1 MAQPLHARPDQ
12 DCRYDAFLSYRH
24 LPLDHAVAQRLQT
37 LLENY
42 RPPQNLPGLRHKRI
56 RRIFRDQSELP
67 TSSDLGA
74 DIQEALLSSRYLIVI
89 CSEALKE
96 SVWCME
102 EIRLFKAAHGGR
114 TDRILTLLV
123 SGEPRDVF
131 PETLTQ
137 QVEPGPDGRTGLI
150 RHIEPLSGDVRA
162 TSRAKSLRLLKTE
175 FLRIAAPLLG
185 CGYDDL
191 FQRHLRRRRRRLTAG
206 FGGSFALLAA
216 ILCVVSVFAY
226 RTWVSEGNY
235 RRALTATYLQKA
247 ADLAVSDDPQGALS
261 YCTEALALDPDN
273 ATAAAGAATLLQN
286 YSWPVLDAVEDGM
299 LNGTSV
305 VHDTTATVNAR
316 GDRWLEGTGYT
327 APYLVTDSQ
336 GQTVSTLPPGCQLID
351 GKGRDLWAFS
361 QGDGLLLY
369 DTGSDTTYSLSLRE
383 AYSRGFDGD
392 ADALNLYSPSVLD
405 LGQDRAAVAY
415 GGMVRLYELKDG
427 EAKLLAQADLADAL
441 PEEEATAS
449 IFAFNDLYASRDG
462 SLLIATNH
470 SCVVVY
476 DGGSLAL
483 LAVIPEYVDT
493 LIGAAF
499 SADNRYLALHYGNLY
514 PTDYANPVSFVAV
527 YDAAGTRLFVSPE
540 KTDETILGAQF
551 HPEQPNLLLVWG
563 RGFLRIWDWQQGVE
577 ISAPLYVDHMD
588 GAAFLDET
596 TLGVDGGA
604 GQVYRY
610 RLLGLPDQQTDQAPT
625 QLPETPVGYDTL
637 SLEGGIRILRDWNT
651 LTLVDQEDQVLD
663 QLELEG
669 IAPDRMSYDAERGWL
684 YLYNRTMGTLAR
696 LAVDC
701 ATGTLSPPEPWD
713 TGGNQIMAL
722 WFGSHYTLAQT
733 AESHLLVYDA
743 QGELLRTIIS
753 PQGGSL
759 QGVVTDQTGR
769 YLAVVLKPIA
779 HQAGE
784 YRFIES
790 GLIELWN
797 IAEGTLI
804 ATFQNPDQ
812 KISGVAFTDQGALV
826 WSDGTRVEARQIVL
840 PTPDGHALAGLRQ
853 LACLALQPD
862 GSQVCQTPALEG
874 NLGSWQQLLGTWEDA
889 LAPQSGETAGLSD
902 SDSPADDDALN
913 HLLDQLSAREDPGS
927 DDWYG
932 EADQIWGQIAD
943 GTLSP
948 SVGQLDRLFSLYIGQ
963 DTAAD
968 PGRLA
973 PGVEVYCDW
982 YGGQDWALG
991 GESVQSLFDSLAL
1004 EVLDLTQEYDST
1016 FGATLRTIG
1025 SGGLSQESLVYL
1037 DQLEQGLAELEEQA
1051 ATADEEA
1058 LEELQSD
1065 YLDQELL
1072 LLDARYQYVSA
1083 LMVTA
1088 YADLL
1093 EGGGPEA
1100 LEPALHAALE
1110 DQDLFSLAATHM
1122 PLYELLAGRAQE
1134 AAEYTDTMMEYEI
1147 AMGLEET
1154 DRFLTMQSL
1163 ARWVSVLTERGAISL
1178 QDQQQWLEQSQYTLG
1193 LQTSDLS
1200 TQAQSDGIQ
1209 PGDLVV
1215 CIDGTWLLSSGQYR
1229 RLTAGEVT
1237 SVSVLRNRMPLEIF
1251 ISPESGF
1258 GYRWVLVDK
1267 AAR

>member
-42 RPPQNLPGLRHKRI
+42 RPPKNLPELRHKRI

-131 PETLTQ
+131 PEALTQ
-137 QVEPGPDGRTGLI
+137 QAEPGPDGRTGLI

-162 TSRAKSLRLLKTE
+162 TSRTKSLRLLRTE

-261 YCTEALALDPDN
+261 YYTEALALDPDN

-286 YSWPVLDAVEDGM
+286 YSWPVLDTTEDGM

-305 VHDTTATVNAR
+305 VPDTTATVNAR

-336 GQTVSTLPPGCQLID
+336 GQTVSTLPAGCQLID

-361 QGDGLLLY
+361 QEDHLLLY
-369 DTGSDTTYSLSLRE
+369 DTGSDTTYSLSLPE
-383 AYSRGFDGD
+383 EYSRGFDGD
-392 ADALNLYSPSVLD
+392 ADALSIYSPSVLD
-405 LGQDRAAVAY
+405 LGQGRAAVAY
-415 GGMVRLYELKDG
+415 GGIVRLYALEDG
-427 EAKLLAQADLADAL
+427 AANLLAQADLADAL

-449 IFAFNDLYASRDG
+449 ILAFNELYASQDG

-470 SCVVVY
+470 SCAVVY
-476 DGGSLAL
+476 DGESLAL
-483 LAVIPEYVDT
+483 QAVIPEYVDT

-563 RGFLRIWDWQQGVE
+563 RDFLRIWDWQQGAE

-588 GAAFLDET
+588 EAAFLDGT

-610 RLLGLPDQQTDQAPT
+610 RLMGLPGQQADQAPT

-637 SLEGGIRILRDWNT
+637 SLEGGCRVLRDWNT
-651 LTLVDQEDQVLD
+651 LTLVDQEDRALD

-669 IAPDRMSYDAERGWL
+669 IAPDRMSYDADRGWL

-701 ATGTLSPPEPWD
+701 AAGTLGTPEPWD

-722 WFGSHYTLAQT
+722 WFGSHYILAQT
-733 AESHLLVYDA
+733 AETHLLVYDT
-743 QGELLRTIIS
+743 QGELLRTIVS

-759 QGVVTDQTGR
+759 QGVVTDQTGS
-769 YLAVVLKPIA
+769 YLAMVLKPIA
-779 HQAGE
+779 HEAGE
-784 YRFIES
+784 YRFTES

-812 KISGVAFTDQGALV
+812 KISGVAFTDQGTLI

-840 PTPDGHALAGLRQ
+840 PTPDGPALAGLRQ

-874 NLGSWQQLLGTWEDA
+874 NLGNWQQLLGTWEDA

-902 SDSPADDDALN
+902 SDAPADDDALN
-913 HLLDQLSAREDPGS
+913 RLLDQLSAREDPGS

-932 EADQIWGQIAD
+932 AADHIWGQIAD
-943 GTLSP
+943 GALSP

-1025 SGGLSQESLVYL
+1025 SGGLSQESLAYL

-1200 TQAQSDGIQ
+1200 TQAQSDGIR

-1237 SVSVLRNRMPLEIF
+1237 SVSVLRNGTPLKIF

>member
-12 DCRYDAFLSYRH
+12 ECRYDAFLSYRH
-24 LPLDHAVAQRLQT
+24 LPLDHAVAQRLQA

-74 DIQEALLSSRYLIVI
+74 DIQEALLNSRYLIVI

-131 PETLTQ
+131 PEALTQ
-137 QVEPGPDGRTGLI
+137 QAEPGPDGQAGPV

-162 TSRAKSLRLLKTE
+162 PSLSKSLRLLKTE

-191 FQRHLRRRRRRLTAG
+191 FQRHLRRRRRRMIAG
-206 FGGSFALLAA
+206 FGGSFTLLAA

-235 RRALTATYLQKA
+235 RRALAATYLQKA

-261 YCTEALALDPDN
+261 YYTEALALDPDS

-286 YSWPVLDAVEDGM
+286 YSWPVLSATEDGR
-299 LNGTSV
+299 LNGTAV
-305 VHDTTATVNAR
+305 IPDTTATVNAR

-327 APYLVTDSQ
+327 APYQVTDSQ
-336 GQTVSTLPPGCQLID
+336 GQTVSTLPAGCNLID

-361 QGDGLLLY
+361 QSGDLLLY
-369 DTGSDTTYSLSLRE
+369 DTGSDTTYSLSLPE
-383 AYSRGFDGD
+383 EYSWGFDGD
-392 ADALNLYSPSVLD
+392 TDDLSIYSPSVLD
-405 LGQDRAAVAY
+405 LGQGRAAVAY
-415 GGMVRLYELKDG
+415 GGIVRLYALEDG
-427 EAKLLAQADLADAL
+427 AAHLLAQADLADAL
-441 PEEEATAS
+441 PEEAATSS
-449 IFAFNDLYASRDG
+449 IFAFNELYASGDG

-470 SCVVVY
+470 SCAVVY
-476 DGGSLAL
+476 DGGTLAL
-483 LAVIPEYVDT
+483 QAVIPEYVDT

-499 SADNRYLALHYGNLY
+499 SADNRYLALYYGNLY

-527 YDAAGTRLFVSPE
+527 YDTAGTRLFVSSE
-540 KTDETILGAQF
+540 KTNETILGAQF
-551 HPEQPNLLLVWG
+551 HPDQPNLLLVWG
-563 RGFLRIWDWQQGVE
+563 RDFLRIWDWQQAAE
-577 ISAPLYVDHMD
+577 LAAPLYVDHMD

-596 TLGVDGGA
+596 TLGVDDGA
-604 GQVYRY
+604 GQVFCY
-610 RLLGLPDQQTDQAPT
+610 RLMGLPGQQIDQTPT

-637 SLEGGIRILRDWNT
+637 SLEEGYRILRDWNT
-651 LTLVDQEDQVLD
+651 LTLVDQEDRALD

-669 IAPDRMSYDAERGWL
+669 VAPDRMSYDADRGCL

-696 LAVDC
+696 LTVDC
-701 ATGTLSPPEPWD
+701 AAGTLGTPEPWD
-713 TGGNQIMAL
+713 TSGNRIMAL
-722 WFGSHYTLAQT
+722 WFGNQYTLAQT

-743 QGELLRTIIS
+743 QGELLCTIIS

-759 QGVVTDQTGR
+759 QGVVTDQSGS

-779 HQAGE
+779 HEAGE
-784 YRFIES
+784 YRFTES

-812 KISGVAFTDQGALV
+812 KISGVDFTDQGDLV

-840 PTPDGHALAGLRQ
+840 PAPDGQTLAGLRQ
-853 LACLALQPD
+853 LTCLALQPD
-862 GSQVCQTPALEG
+862 GTQVCQAPELEE
-874 NLGSWQQLLGTWEDA
+874 NLGGWQQLLGTWEDA
-889 LAPQSGETAGLSD
+889 LAPQSGEAAGLSG
-902 SDSPADDDALN
+902 SDAPAEDDALN
-913 HLLDQLSAREDPGS
+913 RLLDQLSAREDPGS

-932 EADQIWGQIAD
+932 AADQLWEQIDD

-948 SVGQLDRLFSLYIGQ
+948 SVGQLDRLFSLYIRQ
-963 DTAAD
+963 DNAAD

-973 PGVEVYCDW
+973 PGVEVYCQW

-1016 FGATLRTIG
+1016 FSATLRTIG
-1025 SGGLSQESLVYL
+1025 AGGLSPESLAYL
-1037 DQLEQGLAELEEQA
+1037 DQLEQDLAELEEQA
-1051 ATADEEA
+1051 ATADEAA

-1072 LLDARYQYVSA
+1072 LLDAQYQYVSA

-1093 EGGGPEA
+1093 EGGGAEA

-1122 PLYELLAGRAQE
+1122 PLYELLAGRVTE

-1154 DRFLTMQSL
+1154 NRLMTMQSL
-1163 ARWVSVLTERGAISL
+1163 GRWVSVLTERGTISL

-1193 LQTSDLS
+1193 LQASDLS
-1200 TQAQSDGIQ
+1200 TQAQSDGIRS
-1209 PGDLVV
+1209 GDLVV

-1237 SVSVLRNRMPLEIF
+1237 SVSVLRNGGPLEILL
-1251 ISPESGF
+1251 SPESGF

-1267 AAR
+1267 AAQ